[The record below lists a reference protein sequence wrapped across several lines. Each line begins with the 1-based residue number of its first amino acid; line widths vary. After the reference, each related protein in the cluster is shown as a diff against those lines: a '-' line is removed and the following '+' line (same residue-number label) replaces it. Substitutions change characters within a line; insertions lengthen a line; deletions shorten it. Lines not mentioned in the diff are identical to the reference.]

1 MYQMTIYGVLCVRAV
16 ISVSL
21 DEATVKL
28 LDQLMKQYKSSKSQ
42 IIRMALWNLLK
53 NESPQTIGEVLNNF
67 IEYMEKL
74 TNRVENLVREAKMYR
89 CDEEIA
95 RRDETIEKLMK
106 ENEELRKKNEELSS
120 KIEELEKKLN
130 TVVEVRTGTD
140 YYDSFALEMIRD
152 IRLQIGK
159 KSMREMKQELII
171 LAKILNIL
179 EDGIKNLRI
188 PSLEDILR
196 KLYT

>member
-1 MYQMTIYGVLCVRAV
+1 
-16 ISVSL
+16 
-21 DEATVKL
+21 
-28 LDQLMKQYKSSKSQ
+28 
-42 IIRMALWNLLK
+42 
-53 NESPQTIGEVLNNF
+53 
-67 IEYMEKL
+67 
-74 TNRVENLVREAKMYR
+74 MYR

-95 RRDETIEKLMK
+95 RREETIEKLMK
-106 ENEELRKKNEELSS
+106 ENEELRKKNEELTS

-130 TVVEVRTGTD
+130 TAMTGTGAD
-140 YYDSFALEMIRD
+140 YYDSFALEMIKD

-171 LAKILNIL
+171 LAKILSIL

>member
-1 MYQMTIYGVLCVRAV
+1 MRGV

-21 DEATVKL
+21 DEATIKL
-28 LDQLMKQYKSSKSQ
+28 LDQLRKQYKSNKSQ
-42 IIRMALWNLLK
+42 IIRMALWSLLR
-53 NESPQTIGEVLNNF
+53 NESPQTIGEALNNF

-74 TNRVENLVREAKMYR
+74 TNRVENLVKEVKMQR

-95 RRDETIEKLMK
+95 KREETIEKLMK
-106 ENEELRKKNEELSS
+106 ENEELRKKNEELAS
-120 KIEELEKKLN
+120 KVEELERKLN
-130 TVVEVRTGTD
+130 AVVEVRTGAD

-171 LAKILNIL
+171 LAKILSIL

-188 PSLEDILR
+188 PSLEDILK
-196 KLYT
+196 KLYA